1 MKIRDKLLFAFSFY
15 VLFTVF
21 FGFLSIKE
29 LSSIRFKLFII
40 ETADDI
46 TNNLLEIRRYEKN
59 FLLYKQ
65 DSDYMTVKKYLEI
78 LKNNIHAFR
87 LEVIEHIGVDSYQ
100 KMKEDIK
107 EYEIIFEKVYE
118 NLKKQTDLITEIR
131 SRGREIEQILMG
143 DDLKTFFVLRRYE
156 KNLILYKDYAS
167 YSTFARMCSVKEL
180 NMYTEVKRYCDMGKS
195 LYELFRVEQNDEI
208 KMRLKAREI
217 ESFTDAFSKKERA
230 SIEASIKKAINFL
243 LYALLIILLIGAAVN
258 IKLAKGISVP
268 LKRLEE
274 ITKRIAAGDFSH
286 SLKINGKD
294 EITSLAVSF
303 ETMQERLKDTLNSLE
318 QAIKLLYEKQQQLV
332 ESEKLASIG
341 ILAAGIAHEI
351 NNPLTSVLTF
361 SNLMLE
367 QTPEDDPRYERLKM
381 MVRETERVR
390 NIVRQLLNFA
400 REMGH
405 NPVLMNVNQPVSEI
419 IESLIAQDAFKD
431 IELKVNFSDAL
442 PDIFIDPVR
451 IGQVVLNIL
460 LNAIQSITPPGKIEV
475 STGLKDD
482 YIEIIISDTGMG
494 IPEDKIS
501 RIFDPFFTTKEG
513 GTGLGLAVSY
523 GIIKKHGGDIEVR
536 SAVGKGSTFIIK
548 LPVNNK
554 RGKDL
559 T

>member
-15 VLFTVF
+15 VLFTAF

-29 LSSIRFKLFII
+29 LSSIRFKLFLI

-59 FLLYKQ
+59 FLLYNQ

-87 LEVIEHIGVDSYQ
+87 SEVIEHIGVDSYQ

-107 EYEIIFEKVYE
+107 EYENIFDRVYK

-131 SRGREIEQILMG
+131 TKGREIEQILMG
-143 DDLKTFFVLRRYE
+143 DDLKTFLVLRRYE

-167 YSTFARMCSVKEL
+167 YSTFTRMCSVKEL
-180 NMYTEVKRYCDMGKS
+180 NIYTEVKRYCDTGKS

-217 ESFTDAFSKKERA
+217 ESFTDTFSKKERV

-243 LYALLIILLIGAAVN
+243 LYALLIILLIGAVVN

-268 LKRLEE
+268 IKRLEE
-274 ITKRIAAGDFSH
+274 ITKRIASGDFSH
-286 SLKINGKD
+286 TLKINGKD

-318 QAIKLLYEKQQQLV
+318 QAIKLLHEKQQQLV

-367 QTPEDDPRYERLKM
+367 QTPEDDPGYERLKM

-400 REMGH
+400 RETGH

-442 PDIFIDPVR
+442 PEIFIDPVR

-482 YIEIIISDTGMG
+482 YVEIIISDTGMG
-494 IPEDKIS
+494 IPEDKLS

-523 GIIKKHGGDIEVR
+523 GIIKKHAGDIEVR

-554 RGKDL
+554 RGKNL